1 MRDEEEFTTEYTE
14 GTEKR
19 QKEKTRKGHAVS
31 LLFEEESHAILGACF
46 EVYKDKGCGFV
57 ETVYQECLELELQF
71 QNISFLSQSELQIAY
86 RGRMLKQTFKPDFIC
101 FDKII
106 LEIKAVSALDDAHR
120 KQIHNYLKVTGL
132 RLGIPLNFGH
142 HPKLEYERI
151 IR

>member
-1 MRDEEEFTTEYTE
+1 M
-14 GTEKR
+14 
-19 QKEKTRKGHAVS
+19 A
-31 LLFEEESHAILGACF
+31 LLYEQESHIILGACF
-46 EVYKDKGCGFV
+46 EVYNDKGCGFV
-57 ETVYQECLELELQF
+57 EAVYQECLELELQF
-71 QNISFLSQSELQIAY
+71 QNIPFVSQSELQIAY

-120 KQIHNYLKVTGL
+120 KLIRNYLKVTGL
-132 RLGIPLNFGH
+132 RLGFLINYGH